1 MFEIVHNEKV
11 LKNEH
16 VQEILWSV
24 HAENASGWPEDV
36 CGQQTYFVWIVGLF
50 FKNVFFLFDPTFKN
64 KKTLCKIRI
73 SNFSGK
79 IQKSG
84 NSELKQQALVYGL
97 PPPFVTLEFTD

>member
-11 LKNEH
+11 LKNEY

-50 FKNVFFLFDPTFKN
+50 F
-64 KKTLCKIRI
+64 
-73 SNFSGK
+73 
-79 IQKSG
+79 
-84 NSELKQQALVYGL
+84 
-97 PPPFVTLEFTD
+97 